1 MVSQQLEPAWSLM
14 VCIDFLS
21 GRHQAA
27 PALAQP
33 HHHGRTRDLGLGV
46 VTGQLSLQS
55 CPLSVSL
62 SVLVGLLTGPVV
74 LAEAGHD

>member
-1 MVSQQLEPAWSLM
+1 MAGPGTW
-14 VCIDFLS
+14 DW
-21 GRHQAA
+21 
-27 PALAQP
+27 
-33 HHHGRTRDLGLGV
+33 GV